1 MNDTGIYS
9 TINEPSQ
16 GIYKEKGSKFL
27 SFAFPVS
34 DLEQVNQI
42 LGKLRK
48 EHHAAKHHCYAYNI
62 SGTESNYVRANDDGE
77 PPGTAGKPI
86 LGQITSFGLI
96 NIMVVIVR
104 YFGGILLGK
113 GGLIRAYKN
122 ATADALGHA
131 RIIQV
136 IPKDVYQVTSDY
148 KNINEIMKIIGD
160 DESEIISSDYGDCAV
175 IKIKTPASSADKI
188 VGKIKRVEGIK
199 IELLKHGV

>member
-9 TINEPSQ
+9 TIKEPSQ

-34 DLEQVNQI
+34 SLERVNEI

-48 EHHAAKHHCYAYNI
+48 EHYAAKHHCYAYNI
-62 SGTESNYVRANDDGE
+62 IGTESDHVRTNDDGE
-77 PPGTAGKPI
+77 PPSTAGKPI

-96 NIMVVIVR
+96 NVMVVVVR
-104 YFGGILLGK
+104 YFGGTLLGK

-122 ATADALGHA
+122 AAADALSHA
-131 RIIQV
+131 SIIQV
-136 IPKDVYQVTSDY
+136 IPKDVYQLTSDY

-160 DESEIISSDYGDCAV
+160 GESEIISSDYGDYAV
-175 IKIKTPASSADKI
+175 IKIKTPGSRGDKMI
-188 VGKIKRVEGIK
+188 GKINRVEGIK
-199 IELLKHGV
+199 IEPLGRA